1 MNKKAVSW
9 MVIGVVIVAVV
20 VVGVVAQWA
29 MTSGGGE
36 NGGEETPDVAGATSL
51 QFDVIATVEGDQQNY
66 KFMAKNLG
74 TSEVMMRVELVD
86 PTGAEFIYLL
96 NEAEQEAWAYWDG
109 AWEDISATF
118 STYQDMWNPNLDD
131 YKTNLADWTG
141 TGDYEYTD
149 SSGSSIKV
157 SNIVVNPTLEDS
169 LFQPD

>member
-1 MNKKAVSW
+1 
-9 MVIGVVIVAVV
+9 
-20 VVGVVAQWA
+20 

-36 NGGEETPDVAGATSL
+36 NGGEETPDIAGATSL

-86 PTGAEFIYLL
+86 LTGAEFIYST
-96 NEAEQEAWAYWDG
+96 YWD
-109 AWEDISATF
+109 
-118 STYQDMWNPNLDD
+118 MWDPTLDD
-131 YKTNLADWTG
+131 YKTNLADWTS